1 MSPSAPASRD
11 WLDERRA
18 ALRLAIRRSW
28 EDNLPFMASSLGYTL
43 VFAIF
48 PALIALVAVLDLLG
62 RFKPVV
68 IETVDWIQKQPPN
81 SPWRALEEPLRHVL
95 SATTPAWAMLLFG
108 GLVVV
113 WTAGNYIGSY
123 QWSVARIRRRP
134 AGRPFLRQRALQVA
148 LALGAF
154 MVIFVAVMATLLA
167 GPLAAQLGDLV
178 GAGETTRTLWSW
190 LRWPVLLVVIDL
202 LFSVFYQL
210 VPEARREHVGLFTT
224 GSVVAIVGWLAT
236 TGGFSLYVKYIANYN
251 RLYGTLGTFIA
262 FLIWLWLFN
271 LALLAS
277 TEIDAA
283 LEEVRAAA
291 GERGRQAS

>member
-1 MSPSAPASRD
+1 VSGD

-18 ALRLAIRRSW
+18 ALRLAVRRSW
-28 EDNLPFMASSLGYTL
+28 EDNLPFMASALGYTL

-48 PALIALVAVLDLLG
+48 PALVALVAVLDLLG

-68 IETVDWIQKQPPN
+68 TDALEWIQKQPPD
-81 SPWRALEEPLRHVL
+81 SPWRVLEEPLHNVL
-95 SATTPAWAMLLFG
+95 TGNTPAWAMLIFG
-108 GLVVV
+108 GGVVI

-123 QWSVARIRRRP
+123 QWSVARIRRQP
-134 AGRPFLRQRALQVA
+134 AGRPFLHQRALQIA
-148 LALGAF
+148 LALAAF
-154 MVIFVAVMATLLA
+154 LVIFAVVVVALMA
-167 GPLAAQLGDLV
+167 GPLAGQLGDLV

-190 LRWPVLLVVIDL
+190 VRWPVLLVVIDL

-236 TGGFSLYVKYIANYN
+236 TGGFSLYVKYIADYN

-283 LEEVRAAA
+283 LEDVRAS
-291 GERGRQAS
+291 G